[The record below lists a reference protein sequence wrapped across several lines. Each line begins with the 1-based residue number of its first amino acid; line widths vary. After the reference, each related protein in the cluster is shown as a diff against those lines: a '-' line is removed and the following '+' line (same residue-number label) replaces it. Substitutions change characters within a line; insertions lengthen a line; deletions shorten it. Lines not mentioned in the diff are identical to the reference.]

1 MTSKAL
7 VPTSKIRSG
16 ELAKLEPL
24 VERVRELV
32 EDAKASNTKTAYAA
46 DWARFAV
53 WCEAHGLEPLPP
65 AAETVAT
72 HLAGLA
78 EEGMKVSTIERALS
92 GIAFHFRKQ
101 GHDWETPKVVREML
115 KGLRRKLGVRR
126 DKKAP
131 AKDVVLRAMIATLG
145 VDLAGLRN
153 RAILTLGWTGALR
166 RSEVVSFDV
175 EDIQYVPE
183 GLIALLR
190 KSKTDQ
196 EREGIEKGIPYQEDK
211 ALCPVRSLQ
220 AWLKAA
226 EITRGPLFR
235 AVTAQG
241 RVREA
246 RLSDRSVADFVKQSA
261 EAAGFDPAIFS
272 GHSLRAGFI
281 TTADEKGVAEGDI
294 MRQSGHKSVA
304 VFRGYIRHGNL
315 FTRNAAKGLL

>member
-7 VPTSKIRSG
+7 VPTPKPRPGNI
-16 ELAKLEPL
+16 AKLEPL

-32 EDAKASNTKTAYAA
+32 DDAKADNTKTAYAS
-46 DWARFAV
+46 DWARFEA

-72 HLAGLA
+72 HLADLA
-78 EEGMKVSTIERALS
+78 QEGMKVSTIERALS

-101 GHDWETPKVVREML
+101 GHDWETPKLVREML
-115 KGLRRKLGVRR
+115 KGLRRKLGVKR
-126 DKKAP
+126 DKKEP
-131 AKDVVLRAMIATLG
+131 AEDTILRAMVATFG
-145 VDLAGLRN
+145 VDLPGLRN
-153 RAILTLGWTGALR
+153 RAILTLGWTGAFR
-166 RSEVVSFDV
+166 RSEVVAFDV

-183 GLIALLR
+183 GLIAVMR

-196 EREGIEKGIPYQEDK
+196 EREGVERAIPLAENK

-241 RVREA
+241 HVREA
-246 RLSDRSVADFVKQSA
+246 RLSDRSVADFVKQAA
-261 EAAGFDPAIFS
+261 EAAGLDAAIFS
-272 GHSLRAGFI
+272 GHSLRAGFM
-281 TTADEKGVAEGDI
+281 TTAAKQGRPLHEI
-294 MRQSGHKSVA
+294 MQQSGHQSERVA
-304 VFRGYIRHGNL
+304 RGYIRHANL